1 VSEPWAHRLEGI
13 RPSTA
18 VKTAIRLLVTGACKT
33 KREAAVAAG
42 LHPAYLTQVTTHSAA
57 VIAYLQDMEAL
68 MTDKTADMSVV
79 MNNLGRVGIAKI
91 AQLAVAGGNERI
103 QLDAAK
109 TLADRS
115 PDTAGI
121 QKIQDAG
128 LSLGAADA
136 QALAAALIESAK
148 LAAHFDHVAKNGL
161 VEVDITQG
169 ATDAMPALPAP
180 QGSPSESSS
189 ESQGSGQGS
198 SVGDQANVQEQRA
211 LKLLD

>member
-1 VSEPWAHRLEGI
+1 MSAPWTERLEGI

-42 LHPAYLTQVTTHSAA
+42 LHPAYLTQVTTHSSA
-57 VIAYLQDMEAL
+57 VIAYLQEMESL

-128 LSLGAADA
+128 LSLGANDA
-136 QALAAALIESAK
+136 KAIAAALIESAG
-148 LAAHFDHVAKNGL
+148 LSAQFDHVARNGL

-169 ATDAMPALPAP
+169 ATGAMPALPAP
-180 QGSPSESSS
+180 QGSTGESSV
-189 ESQGSGQGS
+189 EGQGS
-198 SVGDQANVQEQRA
+198 SEGSSDGNQADVQERQ
-211 LKLLD
+211 LKLLT